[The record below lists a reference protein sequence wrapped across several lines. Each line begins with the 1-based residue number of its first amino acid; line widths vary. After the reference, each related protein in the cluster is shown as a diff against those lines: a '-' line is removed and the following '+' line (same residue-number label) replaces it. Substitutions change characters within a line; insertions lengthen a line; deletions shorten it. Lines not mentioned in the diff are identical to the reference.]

1 MVLGS
6 DELPSLPHRRKK
18 PLEQPP
24 DAHQGAGHGNDQY
37 LRHGSVIATTLC
49 DEIVIAKLLVVSAS
63 STSMSMMV
71 GSGEG

>member
-24 DAHQGAGHGNDQY
+24 DAHQGAGYGNDQY

-63 STSMSMMV
+63 STSMSMVV